1 MQSKQGK
8 LFCAPDSTNDKHTH
22 YTYALALCRWKLLFI
37 DKRHHCLLIQYFRLS
52 FFSVPVSCCVLCF
65 ISQSLDHNIGKEEKF
80 FFRLKGEEKT
90 SKHETRCKKYMRRLW
105 AQLNVKQMQT
115 ILHMNWGRRHL
126 FDKLKFVLFVC
137 FVLFLAFLQSLC
149 NIWSRLDIFL
159 EYARYKMN

>member
-1 MQSKQGK
+1 MKTFVHRQTTP
-8 LFCAPDSTNDKHTH
+8 LFT
-22 YTYALALCRWKLLFI
+22 YTIF
-37 DKRHHCLLIQYFRLS
+37 QVE
-52 FFSVPVSCCVLCF
+52 FFLSVPVLCCVLCF

-159 EYARYKMN
+159 EYARYKMNQHIYFTSS